1 MKVNQWAE
9 NSVCNIEVG
18 ASDILMVEPMVNEL
32 AAIAVVMTVL
42 RMDCDWEFLKV
53 VWMETLKVG

>member
-1 MKVNQWAE
+1 MKVNWWAE
-9 NSVCNIEVG
+9 NSVCNTEVE

-32 AAIAVVMTVL
+32 AAIAVVMTVF

-53 VWMETLKVG
+53 VWMEMLKVG